1 MFSDTKFLA
10 PRVRSALVSR
20 PDLVRRLVC
29 SDTRPL
35 TIVVGPAGAGKSS
48 VLAEWYRHVD
58 DGSVAWLSAD
68 RNDSDP
74 TRFWR
79 AFIAAVQTIEP
90 AFGIDA
96 ADAIT
101 LDGSITP
108 DALESLLTDDRL
120 ELRRGIGLVI
130 DDFQFVSTDAAE
142 QLRQLLERG
151 LSHIRLLV
159 GSRTEPALGLHRL
172 RLQNQ
177 VYELRESELRLDLEQ
192 TRELISKIG
201 LDPASINVTLLHS
214 RTEGWAA
221 GIHMAA
227 LSALGSDDPAASIR
241 ALGGNNQAIAGYLAA
256 EVLTNQPDRIR
267 RFLEDTC
274 VVDELDDQLCR
285 ELTGGSADVPQ
296 LGGDRGGQPL
306 PVASR

>member
-10 PRVRSALVSR
+10 PRVRSTLVSR

-68 RNDSDP
+68 RSDSDP

-120 ELRRGIGLVI
+120 ELRRRNRTG
-130 DDFQFVSTDAAE
+130 D
-142 QLRQLLERG
+142 RQLPVR
-151 LSHIRLLV
+151 V
-159 GSRTEPALGLHRL
+159 HR
-172 RLQNQ
+172 
-177 VYELRESELRLDLEQ
+177 
-192 TRELISKIG
+192 
-201 LDPASINVTLLHS
+201 
-214 RTEGWAA
+214 
-221 GIHMAA
+221 
-227 LSALGSDDPAASIR
+227 
-241 ALGGNNQAIAGYLAA
+241 
-256 EVLTNQPDRIR
+256 
-267 RFLEDTC
+267 C
-274 VVDELDDQLCR
+274 C
-285 ELTGGSADVPQ
+285 
-296 LGGDRGGQPL
+296 
-306 PVASR
+306 